1 MLYGCSVIHSAD
13 YVELLFTKFRK
24 LCLEAR
30 KFIPFVQSLQACVVS
45 SSIAYLFP
53 TLEVKRSPNRY
64 DPQFRWITHRLPTKR
79 DALVKIA
86 IYLAMTMTGRV
97 PLPT

>member
-1 MLYGCSVIHSAD
+1 MISSIYLRLNLLRMLYGCSVIHSAD

-53 TLEVKRSPNRY
+53 TLEVSSIEEKE
-64 DPQFRWITHRLPTKR
+64 
-79 DALVKIA
+79 ALIDM
-86 IYLAMTMTGRV
+86 ILNLDG
-97 PLPT
+97 